1 MGRSGGAVFLIVM
14 TEFLSTHWLDIVT
27 TILGLIYLV
36 LEYRASIALWVVGIV
51 MPAMDIYLYWSH
63 GLYGDAGMAVYYTL
77 AAIYGYAVWKFGA
90 KWKRMLKRKA
100 SGAAGS
106 DKALDADGSD
116 KAVDVAGSDKAVYA
130 DGSDKAVDVA
140 GSDKAVDAAGSD
152 KAVDAVGGS
161 SEELPITFFPRRLIL
176 RTLGFFLL
184 AWAATYYVLVA
195 YTNSTVPLL
204 DAFTNA
210 LSFVGLWALA
220 RKYVEQWLFWIA
232 VDVVCCYLYVVKGIP
247 FKAGLYGLYV
257 VIAVMGYI
265 KWKGLAKKA

>member
-1 MGRSGGAVFLIVM
+1 M
-14 TEFLSTHWLDIVT
+14 TDFLSTHWLDIVT

-90 KWKRMLKRKA
+90 KWKAMIKRK
-100 SGAAGS
+100 GS
-106 DKALDADGSD
+106 DKKEGASAVSSD
-116 KAVDVAGSDKAVYA
+116 KIEAASAV
-130 DGSDKAVDVA
+130 
-140 GSDKAVDAAGSD
+140 
-152 KAVDAVGGS
+152 S
-161 SEELPITFFPRRLIL
+161 SFSEDLPITFFPRRLIL
-176 RTLGFFLL
+176 RTLGFFVL

-257 VIAVMGYI
+257 VIAVMGYW
-265 KWKGLAKKA
+265 KWKGLAKKAQV

>member
-1 MGRSGGAVFLIVM
+1 M
-14 TEFLSTHWLDIVT
+14 TDFLSTHWLDIVT

-90 KWKRMLKRKA
+90 KWKAMIKRK
-100 SGAAGS
+100 GS
-106 DKALDADGSD
+106 DKKEGASAVSYDKIEAASAVSSD
-116 KAVDVAGSDKAVYA
+116 KIEAASAVSSDKIEAANAV
-130 DGSDKAVDVA
+130 S
-140 GSDKAVDAAGSD
+140 S
-152 KAVDAVGGS
+152 S
-161 SEELPITFFPRRLIL
+161 SEELTITFFPRRLIL
-176 RTLGFFLL
+176 RTLGFFFL

-257 VIAVMGYI
+257 VIAVMGYW
-265 KWKGLAKKA
+265 KWKGLAKKVQV

>member
-1 MGRSGGAVFLIVM
+1 M
-14 TEFLSTHWLDIVT
+14 TDFLSTHWLDIVT

-36 LEYRASIALWVVGIV
+36 LEYRASIALWIVGIV

-90 KWKRMLKRKA
+90 KWKAMIKRK
-100 SGAAGS
+100 GS
-106 DKALDADGSD
+106 DKTEAANAVSSD
-116 KAVDVAGSDKAVYA
+116 KIEAASAVSSDKKEGASAV
-130 DGSDKAVDVA
+130 S
-140 GSDKAVDAAGSD
+140 S
-152 KAVDAVGGS
+152 S
-161 SEELPITFFPRRLIL
+161 SEELPVTFFPRRLIL
-176 RTLGFFLL
+176 RTLVFFVL

-257 VIAVMGYI
+257 VIAVMGYW
-265 KWKGLAKKA
+265 KWKGLAKKAQV

>member
-1 MGRSGGAVFLIVM
+1 MEEFFLN
-14 TEFLSTHWLDIVT
+14 HWLDIVT

-106 DKALDADGSD
+106 DKALDTDGL
-116 KAVDVAGSDKAVYA
+116 
-130 DGSDKAVDVA
+130 
-140 GSDKAVDAAGSD
+140 DKAVDAAGSD
-152 KAVDAVGGS
+152 KAVDAAGGS

>member
-1 MGRSGGAVFLIVM
+1 MEEFFLN
-14 TEFLSTHWLDIVT
+14 HWLDIVT

-106 DKALDADGSD
+106 DKALDTD
-116 KAVDVAGSDKAVYA
+116 
-130 DGSDKAVDVA
+130 
-140 GSDKAVDAAGSD
+140 GSDKAVDAA
-152 KAVDAVGGS
+152 GGS

-257 VIAVMGYI
+257 VIAVLGYI

>member
-1 MGRSGGAVFLIVM
+1 MEEFFLN
-14 TEFLSTHWLDIVT
+14 HWLDIVT

-90 KWKRMLKRKA
+90 KWKRKA

-106 DKALDADGSD
+106 DKALDTD
-116 KAVDVAGSDKAVYA
+116 
-130 DGSDKAVDVA
+130 

-152 KAVDAVGGS
+152 KAVDAAGGS
-161 SEELPITFFPRRLIL
+161 SEELPIKFFPRRLIL

-257 VIAVMGYI
+257 VIAVMGYR

>member
-1 MGRSGGAVFLIVM
+1 MGRLGGAVFFYKM
-14 TEFLSTHWLDIVT
+14 TDFLSTHWLDIVT

-90 KWKRMLKRKA
+90 KWKAMIKRK
-100 SGAAGS
+100 GS
-106 DKALDADGSD
+106 DKKEGAS
-116 KAVDVAGSDKAVYA
+116 AVS
-130 DGSDKAVDVA
+130 S
-140 GSDKAVDAAGSD
+140 
-152 KAVDAVGGS
+152 S
-161 SEELPITFFPRRLIL
+161 SEELPVTFFPRRLIL
-176 RTLGFFLL
+176 RTLVFFVL

-257 VIAVMGYI
+257 VIAVMGYW
-265 KWKGLAKKA
+265 KWKGLARKAQV

>member
-1 MGRSGGAVFLIVM
+1 MGRLGGAVFFDKM
-14 TEFLSTHWLDIVT
+14 TDFLFTHWLDIVT

-90 KWKRMLKRKA
+90 KWKAMIKRK
-100 SGAAGS
+100 GS
-106 DKALDADGSD
+106 DKKEGASAVSSD
-116 KAVDVAGSDKAVYA
+116 KIEGASAVS
-130 DGSDKAVDVA
+130 S
-140 GSDKAVDAAGSD
+140 
-152 KAVDAVGGS
+152 S
-161 SEELPITFFPRRLIL
+161 SEDLPITFFPRRLIL
-176 RTLGFFLL
+176 RTLGFFVL

-257 VIAVMGYI
+257 VIAVMGYW
-265 KWKGLAKKA
+265 KWKGLARKAQV

>member
-1 MGRSGGAVFLIVM
+1 M
-14 TEFLSTHWLDIVT
+14 TDFLSTHWLDIVT

-90 KWKRMLKRKA
+90 KWKAMIKRK
-100 SGAAGS
+100 GS
-106 DKALDADGSD
+106 DKKEGASAVSSD
-116 KAVDVAGSDKAVYA
+116 KIEAASAVS
-130 DGSDKAVDVA
+130 S
-140 GSDKAVDAAGSD
+140 
-152 KAVDAVGGS
+152 S
-161 SEELPITFFPRRLIL
+161 SEDLPITFFPRRLIL
-176 RTLGFFLL
+176 RTLGFFVL

-220 RKYVEQWLFWIA
+220 RKYIEQWLFWIA

-257 VIAVMGYI
+257 VIAVMGYW
-265 KWKGLAKKA
+265 KWKGLARKAQV

>member
-1 MGRSGGAVFLIVM
+1 M

-106 DKALDADGSD
+106 DKALDTDGSD
-116 KAVDVAGSDKAVYA
+116 R
-130 DGSDKAVDVA
+130 
-140 GSDKAVDAAGSD
+140 AVDAAGSD
-152 KAVDAVGGS
+152 KAVDAAGGS

-257 VIAVMGYI
+257 VIAVLGYI

>member
-106 DKALDADGSD
+106 DKAVDADGSD
-116 KAVDVAGSDKAVYA
+116 KAVDA
-130 DGSDKAVDVA
+130 A

-152 KAVDAVGGS
+152 KAVDAAGGS

>member
-1 MGRSGGAVFLIVM
+1 M

-106 DKALDADGSD
+106 DKALDTDGL
-116 KAVDVAGSDKAVYA
+116 
-130 DGSDKAVDVA
+130 
-140 GSDKAVDAAGSD
+140 DKAVDAAGSD
-152 KAVDAVGGS
+152 KAVDSAGSDKAVDAAGGS

>member
-1 MGRSGGAVFLIVM
+1 MGRLGGAVFFDKM
-14 TEFLSTHWLDIVT
+14 TDFLFTHWLDIVT

-90 KWKRMLKRKA
+90 KWKAMIKRK
-100 SGAAGS
+100 GS
-106 DKALDADGSD
+106 DKKEGASAVSSD
-116 KAVDVAGSDKAVYA
+116 KIEAANAVSSDKKEGASAV
-130 DGSDKAVDVA
+130 S
-140 GSDKAVDAAGSD
+140 S
-152 KAVDAVGGS
+152 S

-176 RTLGFFLL
+176 RTLGFFFL

-257 VIAVMGYI
+257 VIAVMGYC
-265 KWKGLAKKA
+265 KWKGLAKKAQV

>member
-1 MGRSGGAVFLIVM
+1 MGRLGGAVFFLKM
-14 TEFLSTHWLDIVT
+14 TDFLSTHWLDIVT

-90 KWKRMLKRKA
+90 KWKAMIKRK
-100 SGAAGS
+100 GS
-106 DKALDADGSD
+106 DKKEGAS
-116 KAVDVAGSDKAVYA
+116 AVS
-130 DGSDKAVDVA
+130 S
-140 GSDKAVDAAGSD
+140 
-152 KAVDAVGGS
+152 S
-161 SEELPITFFPRRLIL
+161 SEDLPITFFPRRLIL
-176 RTLGFFLL
+176 RTLGFFFL

-257 VIAVMGYI
+257 VIAVMGYW
-265 KWKGLAKKA
+265 KWKGLAKKAQV

>member
-1 MGRSGGAVFLIVM
+1 MEEFFLN
-14 TEFLSTHWLDIVT
+14 HWLDIVT

-130 DGSDKAVDVA
+130 A
-140 GSDKAVDAAGSD
+140 GSDKAVDAA
-152 KAVDAVGGS
+152 GGS
-161 SEELPITFFPRRLIL
+161 SEELPITFFPRCLIL

>member
-1 MGRSGGAVFLIVM
+1 MGRLGGAVFFDKM
-14 TEFLSTHWLDIVT
+14 TDFLSTHWLDIVT

-90 KWKRMLKRKA
+90 KWKAMIKRK
-100 SGAAGS
+100 GS
-106 DKALDADGSD
+106 DKTEAANAVSSD
-116 KAVDVAGSDKAVYA
+116 KIGAASAVS
-130 DGSDKAVDVA
+130 S
-140 GSDKAVDAAGSD
+140 
-152 KAVDAVGGS
+152 S
-161 SEELPITFFPRRLIL
+161 SEELPVTFFPRRLIL
-176 RTLGFFLL
+176 RTLGFFVL

-257 VIAVMGYI
+257 VIAVMGYW
-265 KWKGLAKKA
+265 KWKGLAKKAQV

>member
-1 MGRSGGAVFLIVM
+1 MGRLGGAVFFYKM
-14 TEFLSTHWLDIVT
+14 TDFLSTHWLDIVT

-90 KWKRMLKRKA
+90 KWKAMIKRK
-100 SGAAGS
+100 GS
-106 DKALDADGSD
+106 DKKEGASAVSSD
-116 KAVDVAGSDKAVYA
+116 KIEAASAVS
-130 DGSDKAVDVA
+130 S
-140 GSDKAVDAAGSD
+140 
-152 KAVDAVGGS
+152 S
-161 SEELPITFFPRRLIL
+161 SEDLPITFFPRRLIL
-176 RTLGFFLL
+176 RTLGFFVL

-257 VIAVMGYI
+257 VIAVMGYW
-265 KWKGLAKKA
+265 KWKGLARKAQV

>member
-106 DKALDADGSD
+106 DKALDTD
-116 KAVDVAGSDKAVYA
+116 
-130 DGSDKAVDVA
+130 
-140 GSDKAVDAAGSD
+140 GSDKAVDAAG
-152 KAVDAVGGS
+152 GS
-161 SEELPITFFPRRLIL
+161 PEELPITFFPRRLIL

-257 VIAVMGYI
+257 VIAVMGYR

>member
-1 MGRSGGAVFLIVM
+1 MEEFFLN
-14 TEFLSTHWLDIVT
+14 HWLDIVT

-116 KAVDVAGSDKAVYA
+116 KAVDA
-130 DGSDKAVDVA
+130 A
-140 GSDKAVDAAGSD
+140 GSDKAVDAA
-152 KAVDAVGGS
+152 GGS

-257 VIAVMGYI
+257 VIAVLGYI

>member
-1 MGRSGGAVFLIVM
+1 M

-106 DKALDADGSD
+106 DKAFDAD
-116 KAVDVAGSDKAVYA
+116 
-130 DGSDKAVDVA
+130 

-161 SEELPITFFPRRLIL
+161 SEELPIMLFPRRLIL

-257 VIAVMGYI
+257 VIAVMGYR

>member
-1 MGRSGGAVFLIVM
+1 MEEFFLN
-14 TEFLSTHWLDIVT
+14 HWLDIVT

-100 SGAAGS
+100 SGATGSDKALEADGS
-106 DKALDADGSD
+106 DKALDT
-116 KAVDVAGSDKAVYA
+116 

-140 GSDKAVDAAGSD
+140 GSDKAVDAA
-152 KAVDAVGGS
+152 GGS

-257 VIAVMGYI
+257 VIAVMGYR
-265 KWKGLAKKA
+265 KWNGLAKKA

>member
-1 MGRSGGAVFLIVM
+1 MEEFFLN
-14 TEFLSTHWLDIVT
+14 HWLDIVT

-106 DKALDADGSD
+106 DKALEADGSD
-116 KAVDVAGSDKAVYA
+116 KALDT
-130 DGSDKAVDVA
+130 DGSDR
-140 GSDKAVDAAGSD
+140 AVDAA
-152 KAVDAVGGS
+152 GGS